1 MVMAPENSSSP
12 PKSKKPFTKGGKP
25 FKKGSKGG
33 KPFQK
38 GGKPFMKGG
47 KPFMKGGKPFHARP
61 HEGSSLSPYW
71 RNIKDEL
78 RKDFEDEEAKGI
90 YSKR

>member
-33 KPFQK
+33 RPFQK
-38 GGKPFMKGG
+38 GGKPFMKRG
-47 KPFMKGGKPFHARP
+47 KPHHARP
-61 HEGSSLSPYW
+61 GSSLSPYW
-71 RNIKDEL
+71 QNIKDEL
-78 RKDFEDEEAKGI
+78 RKDFEDEEAKGM